1 MNYKYTEIMD
11 YLRREID
18 RSTFKG
24 KLPSI
29 RGLAIKFSCSN
40 STVIKAYDE
49 LETLGLVFS
58 APKSGYYINPKNFK
72 NELDFDFFSGV
83 PANSLLPFEA
93 LEKTYALVMK
103 ENNPSLMNYSYPK
116 GYNLL
121 REYFLKEVHNGVTT
135 LDGIFVTPGT
145 QSAINMIL
153 TTTLKEGTLLLEDPT
168 YNLVLEYV
176 KIAGIHFETV
186 ARDIEGID
194 MESFR
199 SKVEGGSVR
208 YFLSNSRNNNPL
220 GTDLS
225 AQQIK
230 EIAELSRDHG
240 FYIIENDYLGDL
252 NRGDTF
258 FDLAP
263 DRTIYIKG
271 FSKTISPSLRLSYM
285 AVPPE
290 LSKEFS
296 HNITFASFSPSLL
309 NQAVLLKFMKT
320 DLYAKSLNLLR
331 EKIKQN
337 IIVFRGAISGFPYRM
352 SIPETGYFA
361 YLEFPDHFKLS
372 MLLDAMQSK
381 GYLFRDLHEFTLDE
395 HKKGLRISLVRVGP
409 NGINEAIRELV
420 KEVNAMN
427 DRRSDKN
434 RIFI

>member
-58 APKSGYYINPKNFK
+58 APKSGYFISSRNFK
-72 NELDFDFFSGV
+72 NEPDFDFFSGV

-93 LEKTYALVMK
+93 LEKAFAMVMK

-121 REYFLKEVHNGVTT
+121 REYLHKEIHNGVTT

-145 QSAINMIL
+145 QSAINMIV
-153 TTTLKEGTLLLEDPT
+153 TTTLKEGTLLIEDPT

-176 KIAGIHFETV
+176 KIADVRFETV
-186 ARDIEGID
+186 VRAIEGID

-199 SKVEGGSVR
+199 MKIESGGIR
-208 YFLSNSRNNNPL
+208 YFLTNTRNHNPL

-225 AQQIK
+225 ASQIL
-230 EIAELSRDHG
+230 EIAELSRAHG

-252 NRGDTF
+252 NRGETF
-258 FDLAP
+258 FSLAP

-290 LSKEFS
+290 LVKEFS
-296 HNITFASFSPSLL
+296 YNITFASFSPSLL

-320 DLYAKSLNLLR
+320 DLYVKSLNLLR
-331 EKIKQN
+331 EKVKQN
-337 IIVFRGAISGFPYRM
+337 IIVFRSAIGGFPYRM

-361 YLEFPDHFKLS
+361 YLEFPDDFKLS
-372 MLLDAMQSK
+372 LLMDTMQSK
-381 GYLFRDLHEFTLDE
+381 GYAFRDLHEFTLDE
-395 HKKGLRISLVRVGP
+395 NRKALRISLVRVGP
-409 NGINEAIRELV
+409 DRINEAIRELV
-420 KEVNAMN
+420 KEVISMN
-427 DRRSDKN
+427 DRKSDKN

>member
-58 APKSGYYINPKNFK
+58 APKSGYFISSRNFK

-83 PANSLLPFEA
+83 PSNSLLPFEA
-93 LEKTYALVMK
+93 LEKTFALVMK
-103 ENNPSLMNYSYPK
+103 ENNPSLMNYSYPN

-121 REYFLKEVHNGVTT
+121 REYLHKEIHNGVTT

-145 QSAINMIL
+145 QSAINMIV
-153 TTTLKEGTLLLEDPT
+153 TTTLKGDTLLIEDPS
-168 YNLVLEYV
+168 YNLVLEYM
-176 KIAGIHFETV
+176 KIADVRFQTV
-186 ARDIEGID
+186 AREIEGID
-194 MESFR
+194 MDSFR
-199 SKVEGGSVR
+199 EKVEAGGIR
-208 YFLSNSRNNNPL
+208 YFLTNTRNHNPL

-225 AQQIK
+225 AEQIL
-230 EIAELSRDHG
+230 EIAELSRTFD

-258 FDLAP
+258 FSLAP

-271 FSKTISPSLRLSYM
+271 FSKTISPSLRLSFM

-290 LSKEFS
+290 LVKAFS

-320 DLYAKSLNLLR
+320 DLYAKSLNQLR

-337 IIVFRGAISGFPYRM
+337 IIVFRSAISGFPYRM
-352 SIPETGYFA
+352 SIPEAGYFA
-361 YLEFPDHFKLS
+361 YLEFPDDFKLS
-372 MLLDAMQSK
+372 LLMDTMQSK
-381 GYLFRDLHEFTLDE
+381 GYVFRDLHEFTLDE
-395 HKKGLRISLVRVGP
+395 DRKALRISLVRVGP
-409 NGINEAIRELV
+409 DRINEAIRELV
-420 KEVNAMN
+420 KEVISMN
-427 DRRSDKN
+427 DRKRDKN